1 MRSPACRAT
10 RSRARLALPVAIAVT
25 LAVAACSGDDDDTT
39 PTTPPPSSAPTPTE
53 PTEPT
58 EPDVEP
64 TFTFGLLGPGDD
76 ELAELQLAQRRG
88 VELAVADI
96 NAAGGVLEG
105 PVGVVGADEDV
116 ETDLGDT
123 LDGLIGQGANAILG
137 PVSSATA
144 VDLAPLVAD
153 RRHLACSASAT
164 ATSVTFG
171 NDVAS
176 FFRTVMRDD
185 ETAAAVADRIMEV
198 PEGAEPP
205 ATVMVVGRDDT
216 YGAELAGALGSQLTA
231 RGATVETQLYP
242 PRRTE
247 FEEQVAA
254 IAAADPAV
262 VVVASFDEGLELLRQ
277 LDGAGFPLA
286 RIVVLDGLS
295 RPDLATQLDPEEPSR
310 VDGIRAVRSTGDRAI
325 TARLGAVEAAGDAV
339 VYGAQMYDCA
349 VTIALAAVAAGSN
362 DPADVGP
369 QVQSVTS
376 GGRECST
383 FAHCSELLAVGED
396 IHYVG
401 TSGGLEIDAAGDVQR
416 ARLTT
421 STIVE
426 GELVDTA
433 TDEVDL
439 VALRNQQLLAGA
451 IVTTQVQQAL
461 KLLGYY
467 DGPVTGV
474 FDEATAAAL
483 LALQRDL
490 GVPETGVYDE
500 ATDAALARGSAPR
513 RRRSI

>member
-1 MRSPACRAT
+1 MSLAMVLRAPVVRHPLYGMGPCGEIIRSGCGRDAHVTPRSTDAFSRLPPT

-76 ELAELQLAQRRG
+76 ELAELQLAQQRG

-185 ETAAAVADRIMEV
+185 DTAAAVADRIMEV

-254 IAAADPAV
+254 IVAADPAV

-295 RPDLATQLDPEEPSR
+295 RPDLATQLDPEEPSHA
-310 VDGIRAVRSTGDRAI
+310 DGIRVIRSTGDRAI
-325 TARLGAVEAAGDAV
+325 TARLGAVGGGWRCRRLRRPDVRLRGHDRAGGGSRPAR
-339 VYGAQMYDCA
+339 
-349 VTIALAAVAAGSN
+349 TIR
-362 DPADVGP
+362 P
-369 QVQSVTS
+369 T
-376 GGRECST
+376 
-383 FAHCSELLAVGED
+383 
-396 IHYVG
+396 
-401 TSGGLEIDAAGDVQR
+401 
-416 ARLTT
+416 
-421 STIVE
+421 
-426 GELVDTA
+426 
-433 TDEVDL
+433 
-439 VALRNQQLLAGA
+439 
-451 IVTTQVQQAL
+451 
-461 KLLGYY
+461 
-467 DGPVTGV
+467 
-474 FDEATAAAL
+474 
-483 LALQRDL
+483 
-490 GVPETGVYDE
+490 
-500 ATDAALARGSAPR
+500 SAPR
-513 RRRSI
+513 SSP